1 MNIDHETKVEGQNQN
16 YYSALS
22 VNAVSF
28 ATSIPYQTTESSL
41 SRFFKSF
48 LDNIQIIK
56 AI

>member
-28 ATSIPYQTTESSL
+28 ATSIPYQTTEFI
-41 SRFFKSF
+41 FFVTIF
-48 LDNIQIIK
+48 QIFFR
-56 AI
+56 